1 MDVPSFLVGY
11 LAVYVVR
18 VAARALG
25 LEGSIEDVV
34 VVGELFVDL
43 PEDLPHPPPLGGYD
57 VHMGGEGVYVV
68 AYGPDMQAVHARDP
82 LEREYLF
89 PHHAQVYVPGD
100 ALQEYV
106 GGLPYY
112 LHRPVHDDEAY
123 EHAYERVCLEPGGEI
138 DDDRGRYDADRG
150 SRVAD
155 NVYGRVCYVDV
166 AYRVAVEPHGHDE
179 VDGEAGHSDNDT
191 AEALHGL
198 RVPEA
203 DRT

>member
-57 VHMGGEGVYVV
+57 VHVGREGVYVV
-68 AYGPDMQAVHARDP
+68 AYGPDMQAVHASDP

-89 PHHAQVYVPGD
+89 PRPVKFYVPGD
-100 ALQEYV
+100 ALEEYV
-106 GGLPYY
+106 GGLPYN

-123 EHAYERVCLEPGGEI
+123 EHAYEGVCLEPAGVI
-138 DDDRGRYDADRG
+138 DDDRGGYDADRG

-155 NVYGRVCYVDV
+155 DGYEGALYVQV
-166 AYRVAVEPHGHDE
+166 AYGVAVEPHGHDE